1 MASRPTRPRQPPS
14 VPPEPEAKVAGT
26 PQRRRALRA
35 AGTSTTVSR
44 ASSTPARPAP
54 RRAAPS
60 RTAPPK
66 AAERSRTRTRAD
78 VADLA
83 GARKARRW
91 RPGRRALGVLAG
103 LVVLAVA
110 VGWLLLASPWL
121 RVETIRTTGLVR
133 TDPAAVAS
141 ILDRARGTALAGV
154 NTRSLSRTVEDLPLV
169 ERVDITRSWPSTLV
183 VTVHE
188 RQAVAA
194 VPSTAGGVD
203 LVDGEGNV
211 LVHEADAPAGVPT
224 LEVDVAAAGSD
235 ALTTAIA
242 VNATLSNEL
251 RSRVSSISATG
262 PDAVTLHVEGGPQV
276 FWGDDGR
283 PERKSEV
290 LLRLLAE
297 DAVAGARSVDV
308 SAPDAPAV
316 TP

>member
-1 MASRPTRPRQPPS
+1 M
-14 VPPEPEAKVAGT
+14 AGT

-44 ASSTPARPAP
+44 ASSPAAPSPRPRPAP
-54 RRAAPS
+54 RRAAAP
-60 RTAPPK
+60 RTAPP
-66 AAERSRTRTRAD
+66 AAARSRARAGED

-83 GARKARRW
+83 GAREARRW
-91 RPGRRALGVLAG
+91 RPGRRALGALGG
-103 LVVLAVA
+103 LLVLAVA
-110 VGWLLLASPWL
+110 AGWLLLASPWL
-121 RVETIRTTGLVR
+121 RVETIRTTGLER

-141 ILDRARGTALAGV
+141 ILDRARGSALAGV
-154 NTRSLSRTVEDLPLV
+154 STRSLSREVEDLPLV
-169 ERVDITRSWPSTLV
+169 ERVDVTRSWPSTLV
-183 VTVHE
+183 VAVHE

-194 VPSTAGGVD
+194 VPSTSGGVD

-211 LVHEADAPAGVPT
+211 LVHEASAPAGVPT
-224 LEVDVAAAGSD
+224 LDVDVAAAGSD

-262 PDAVTLHVEGGPQV
+262 PDAVTLHVEGGPEV